1 MPATTFEETPFEK
14 ASEFLDTLRLSKP
27 KWWDYPKLTELP
39 DRNWVRHW
47 YFRGQSESGW
57 SLTPSAWREAKDK
70 SKDFIGIAR
79 SQIIPAGIEVPLRNN
94 WNLLGKSANG
104 TSDEWQNTY
113 TVVLQA
119 CAEAILIKEFLDL
132 AADLGHRIPNSRE
145 WTNLLRP
152 DLGSFIDHYVINH
165 YKNADYID
173 DVWMHPVV
181 ALAQHHRIT
190 TRLLDWTRNPL
201 FAAFFAAVE
210 VADNPDPKK
219 EIAVYAVNDL
229 MLKNHVK
236 LVAVPGSEIDFLRA
250 QGGVFTYD
258 SKGDDLYIRTG
269 QYPSLETSIIGNTL
283 DPANRPKKFTLPQTQ
298 ASELLRLLWLEGVTQ
313 AHLMPTLDN
322 VSVALQ
328 TKWRLIDKT
337 RDQA

>member
-1 MPATTFEETPFEK
+1 
-14 ASEFLDTLRLSKP
+14 
-27 KWWDYPKLTELP
+27 
-39 DRNWVRHW
+39 
-47 YFRGQSESGW
+47 
-57 SLTPSAWREAKDK
+57 
-70 SKDFIGIAR
+70 
-79 SQIIPAGIEVPLRNN
+79 
-94 WNLLGKSANG
+94 
-104 TSDEWQNTY
+104 
-113 TVVLQA
+113 LQA

-337 RDQA
+337 PDQA